1 MDWGQIAQVSAWVG
15 VAITGAIALIC
26 LPNPERGLALMTH
39 RMEQFPQ
46 VMLDRYIAFFGF
58 SLFVALY
65 GDLNVFAAWAVVL
78 AFMAFA
84 DTVIYARIGKPFV
97 KHLSAGI
104 AALVVLGITL
114 IAMISNGAA

>member
-26 LPNPERGLALMTH
+26 LPNPERGLALMTY